1 MTHDEIVAVLV
12 SYLRETSPLARE
24 RGQMPLH
31 QSLYELGILDSF
43 GIVELV
49 AFIESRWSIDI
60 LDSELTKEM
69 FSGIDKM
76 ARLIGNKTKSKP
88 ISAL

>member
-1 MTHDEIVAVLV
+1 MTHEQIVAVLV
-12 SYLRETSPLARE
+12 SYLEETSPLARKLGVLPRHE
-24 RGQMPLH
+24 
-31 QSLYELGILDSF
+31 SLYALGVLDSF

-69 FSGIDKM
+69 FGGIELM
-76 ARLIGNKTKSKP
+76 ARLIGSKTKAELA
-88 ISAL
+88 AL